1 VCKGN
6 ERERESG
13 VSVCVSM
20 VCVCVV
26 CVWYVCGVYVCLMSK
41 GCVHVCARE
50 SGKCVC
56 EEWSV

>member
-1 VCKGN
+1 
-6 ERERESG
+6 
-13 VSVCVSM
+13 M

-56 EEWSV
+56 EEWSVRGQGTCVKGVYVRVKG